1 MKRIF
6 YVFAGLMMVNNVIIA
21 QDKGRILPSAD
32 VKQLDGSTFNT
43 SKIQN
48 DGKPIIISF
57 WATWCKPCVQELPD
71 FMDVNKM
78 YQSNPNFKMIL
89 VSLDM
94 ASDVESAVRPFLKKN
109 KMDVNVYLLDDNKHM
124 NDWIPAVDKQWTGAI
139 PATVL
144 YRNGVK
150 LAFRESKIGKIELVE
165 LIRNYL

>member
-1 MKRIF
+1 MIS
-6 YVFAGLMMVNNVIIA
+6 LNNVGQSPKKIPA
-21 QDKGRILPSAD
+21 KVP
-32 VKQLDGSTFNT
+32 VKDYAV
-43 SKIQN
+43 KIVRFAELEKVIKKN
-48 DGKPIIISF
+48 DNKLYVVNF
-57 WATWCKPCVQELPD
+57 WATWCMPCVQELPD